1 MRGLRENLIEALAT
15 APGPSSDFDFQPDP
29 PAPAPATLRPA
40 GVLAAFDARDG
51 RLILT
56 KRASSLRHH
65 PGQISLP
72 GGKVDPGDANEAA
85 AALREAREEVGLN
98 PAQVE
103 VLGTM
108 PPHRTVTGFAM
119 TPVLA
124 LIHGPFT
131 PIPETG
137 EVEEVFTV
145 PYAHIADPRNYRIE
159 GRLWRGVRRD
169 YYVAPYG
176 PYYIW
181 GATARVLHSLA
192 TRLSA

>member
-29 PAPAPATLRPA
+29 PAPATLRPA

-72 GGKVDPGDANEAA
+72 GGKVEPGDTDETA
-85 AALREAREEVGLN
+85 AALREAQEEVGLN
-98 PAQVE
+98 PALVQ
-103 VLGTM
+103 VLGRL
-108 PPHRTVTGFAM
+108 PAHETVTGYTVLPILGHVG
-119 TPVLA
+119 TPFSPRA
-124 LIHGPFT
+124 
-131 PIPETG
+131 EAG
-137 EVEEVFTV
+137 EVEEVFHVPLAHVTDLRNFRIERRMWRGQWRRYYTV
-145 PYAHIADPRNYRIE
+145 PC
-159 GRLWRGVRRD
+159 
-169 YYVAPYG
+169 G

-181 GATARVLHSLA
+181 GATARMLRALA
-192 TRLSA
+192 ERLA